1 MTKDEILRI
10 LAHPVEAKAWAEG
23 KEIEHFNLGWRSD
36 PDPDFMYSNYRIKP
50 KVHTEIRC
58 VNIYKHGPGAVLYD
72 SEEEA
77 KEHTFGGYGFL
88 VRVFVPIT
96 WTDGEGLED

>member
-23 KEIEHFNLGWRSD
+23 KEIEHYNLGWRPD

-50 KVHTEIRC
+50 IEHVEIRW
-58 VNIYKHGPGAVLYD
+58 VNIYNSHIGSTLYK
-72 SEEEA
+72 SESEA
-77 KEHTFGGYGFL
+77 QAHAMPISSYCIAIS
-88 VRVFVPIT
+88 IT
-96 WTDGEGLED
+96 WTEGERLEDE